1 MLCSLYFP
9 GVSAIAIAAWPLFA
23 RKSLQEQ
30 NMKSQVLIVG
40 AGPVGLPMAAELAR
54 YGVSVRIVDKAA
66 QRTDKSKAVVLWS
79 RTLELLDR
87 AGCTDAFVAAGNKV
101 DAANIIA
108 GKTVMAHIDISDVAS
123 PYPYALMLP
132 QSDTERLLE
141 EHLGRLGVHTE
152 RQTEMTSFTQ
162 NESGVRTVLRNADG
176 REEVVET
183 DWLIGC
189 DGAHSTVRHGLGLSF
204 LGDTLQSDWI
214 LADLH
219 LSGYPLPTTEMATY
233 WHEDGVLLVIPMSA
247 TRFRVIADI
256 GLSNGVAP
264 VNPTLDQVQKI
275 IDHRGPGGMVTSDP
289 IWLSAFRINER
300 KVRDYRASR
309 VFVAGDAAHV
319 HSPAGGQGMNT
330 GMQDAFNL
338 AWKLA
343 LVCRG
348 SGTEMLLDS
357 FSVERSAVGAEVLKA
372 AGRLTMVATMR
383 NHTAQA
389 VRNLFGRLLLGLAP
403 VRRAMV
409 DTMSEVSIGY
419 DHSPLNGPGAHGV
432 DVPAPGKRV
441 APISGQTPVGSG
453 DAPRFALFAASTS
466 NASSLVNKFPDL
478 IYPAIRAPLD
488 AAAIVLVRPDGYVAC
503 TAKIDDVGIVAD
515 YLDRIG
521 VAAPDCVGFAIPPN

>member
-1 MLCSLYFP
+1 MGHSKHRIDALSF
-9 GVSAIAIAAWPLFA
+9 
-23 RKSLQEQ
+23 RLQNSCWSK
-30 NMKSQVLIVG
+30 NMKPQVLIIG
-40 AGPVGLPMAAELAR
+40 AGPVGLTMAAELAR
-54 YGVSVRIVDKAA
+54 YGVSVRIVDQAA

-87 AGCTDAFVAAGNKV
+87 AGCTDGFVAAGNKV

-108 GKTVMAHIDISDVAS
+108 DKTVIGHINISDVDS

-132 QSDTERLLE
+132 QSETERLLE
-141 EHLGRLGVHTE
+141 EHLGRLGVKAE
-152 RQTEMTSFTQ
+152 RQTELASFTQ
-162 NESGVRTVLRNADG
+162 GASGVTAVLRDMNG
-176 REEVVET
+176 NEEIVES

-189 DGAHSTVRHGLGLSF
+189 DGAHSAVRHGLGLSF
-204 LGDTLQSDWI
+204 LGDTLQSDWV

-219 LSGYPLPTTEMATY
+219 LSGYPLPATELVTY
-233 WHEDGVLLVIPMSA
+233 WHQDGVLLIIPMSA
-247 TRFRVIADI
+247 TRFRIIADI
-256 GLSNGVAP
+256 GLSKQGAP
-264 VNPTLDQVQKI
+264 TSATLDRIQSILDQ
-275 IDHRGPGGMVTSDP
+275 RGPGGMLATDP

-300 KVRDYRASR
+300 MVGDYRSGR

-348 SGTEMLLDS
+348 TASETLLDS
-357 FSVERSAVGAEVLKA
+357 FSAERSAVGADVLKA
-372 AGRLTMVATMR
+372 AGRLTMLATMR

-409 DTMSEVSIGY
+409 DTMAEVSIGY

-432 DVPAPGKRV
+432 DGPSPGRRL
-441 APISGQTPVGSG
+441 ASLIGETPVGSG
-453 DAPRFALFAASTS
+453 DSPRFALFAAGSKS
-466 NASSLVNKFPDL
+466 VNALLNEFPEL
-478 IYPAIRAPLD
+478 IETTIRPALD
-488 AAAIVLVRPDGYVAC
+488 PSAIFLVRPDGYGACVAK
-503 TAKIDDVGIVAD
+503 ADNVRVVAD
-515 YLDRIG
+515 YLNAIS
-521 VAAPDCVGFAIPPN
+521 VALNIPA